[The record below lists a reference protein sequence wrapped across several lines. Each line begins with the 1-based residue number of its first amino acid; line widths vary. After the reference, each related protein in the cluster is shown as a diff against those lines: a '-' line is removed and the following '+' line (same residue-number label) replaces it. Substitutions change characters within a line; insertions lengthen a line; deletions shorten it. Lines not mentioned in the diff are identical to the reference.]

1 MTNLDEIVTIAYF
14 SMKKPIA
21 LMLCILKLDVYKSEQ
36 IGSLFFPTSDYHY
49 FLWNIC
55 GKTSF

>member
-1 MTNLDEIVTIAYF
+1 LQKA
-14 SMKKPIA
+14 IA
-21 LMLCILKLDVYKSEQ
+21 LMLCVLKLDVYKSER
-36 IGSLFFPTSDYHY
+36 IGSLFFPPSDYHY